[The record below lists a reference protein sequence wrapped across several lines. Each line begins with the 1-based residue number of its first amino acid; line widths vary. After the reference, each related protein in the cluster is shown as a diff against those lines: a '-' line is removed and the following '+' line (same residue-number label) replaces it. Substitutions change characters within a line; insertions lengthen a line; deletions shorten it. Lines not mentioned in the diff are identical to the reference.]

1 MNAFTDFSQNLR
13 TKSKQFMAA
22 LAISM
27 EKVTTLRTQTKFK
40 NKKVKFL

>member
-1 MNAFTDFSQNLR
+1 MNTFTDFSQNLR
-13 TKSKQFMAA
+13 TKSKQLMAA

-27 EKVTTLRTQTKFK
+27 KKVTILRTQTKFK